1 MFSTTVT
8 RPLVWSIPLAILGV
22 IGAGVLFFSPVTED
36 FTGTEVVC
44 DGDYSYSFDPSEGC
58 SAAITRHVVWTVI
71 ILVVTVLPLLV
82 VALRAC
88 VLSAD
93 GIVTANQELDRM
105 RERINGLHTK
115 VDRLEREP
123 GSKT

>member
-22 IGAGVLFFSPVTED
+22 IGTGVFFFSAVTED
-36 FTGTEVVC
+36 FTGTEVLC

-58 SAAITRHVVWTVI
+58 SAAITRHIVWTVI
-71 ILVVTVLPLLV
+71 LLVGTVLPLLV
-82 VALRAC
+82 VAVRAC

-93 GIVTANQELDRM
+93 GIFLANQELDRM
-105 RERINGLHTK
+105 RGRINGLHNK
-115 VDRLEREP
+115 VDRLERESD
-123 GSKT
+123 GRT

>member
-1 MFSTTVT
+1 
-8 RPLVWSIPLAILGV
+8 
-22 IGAGVLFFSPVTED
+22 
-36 FTGTEVVC
+36 
-44 DGDYSYSFDPSEGC
+44 
-58 SAAITRHVVWTVI
+58 VWTVI

-93 GIVTANQELDRM
+93 GIVTANQELVRI

-115 VDRLEREP
+115 VDRLERES